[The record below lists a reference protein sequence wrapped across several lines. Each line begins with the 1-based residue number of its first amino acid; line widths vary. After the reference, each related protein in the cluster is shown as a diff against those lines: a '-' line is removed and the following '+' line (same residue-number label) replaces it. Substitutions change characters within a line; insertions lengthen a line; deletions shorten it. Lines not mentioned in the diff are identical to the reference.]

1 MKKKKQT
8 ENSLDFPIYT
18 EFEEVLVY
26 RDAMNNSEFQQV
38 DVDNRHCV
46 KSVRIQSFSGLHF
59 HHIFP
64 HLDWIQTRITPKTD
78 TVRETE
84 TNTSVERSIL
94 RYPTIRLSTCCTFS
108 IYSKMTQQFF
118 ILQSRNE
125 FRRE

>member
-1 MKKKKQT
+1 MKQDQRRICYSVRTNLEIQKKPKKEPRKKKKQT

-26 RDAMNNSEFQQV
+26 RDAMNNSEIQQV

-64 HLDWIQTRITPKTD
+64 HLD
-78 TVRETE
+78 
-84 TNTSVERSIL
+84 
-94 RYPTIRLSTCCTFS
+94 
-108 IYSKMTQQFF
+108 
-118 ILQSRNE
+118 
-125 FRRE
+125 